1 MEFKELVEQRR
12 SIRSY
17 SEERIT
23 EEELKQIIECAQMAP
38 SWKNSQ
44 TARYYAALSDEAI
57 EAVRKALP
65 VFNQNSSKNAA
76 YIVSSFKKGVSG
88 SLSEGELAQE
98 GDLWGAYDLGLGNM
112 YALFRIFLDLINI
125 GLMKNRAIHHICG
138 QKQIFIGIGVRKL
151 QKRREETFIPS
162 RNFNQPETKTVI
174 SPFRRKADTSC
185 K

>member
-112 YALFRIFLDLINI
+112 YALFRAKELGYDTLIMGIRDTQALRDYFKIPEDEIILPVIAIGKGNGPARVNARKDLDEILKI
-125 GLMKNRAIHHICG
+125 R
-138 QKQIFIGIGVRKL
+138 
-151 QKRREETFIPS
+151 
-162 RNFNQPETKTVI
+162 
-174 SPFRRKADTSC
+174 
-185 K
+185 